1 MRHACISK
9 IYYWTSKIYYWIS
22 YSIFC
27 SIGRLLFNK
36 VFSFVVCAY
45 ISIQIFA
52 GFRFF
57 FASYNILM
65 ELVGALSITF
75 NYNIISVTVNK
86 PTVTKTLIPRC
97 FAIWIAKVPI
107 PCKIEGTES
116 SGIKLEKTKRFTL
129 ILCQEQ
135 QLRAPFTDS
144 YL

>member
-1 MRHACISK
+1 MTKDNKVVGH
-9 IYYWTSKIYYWIS
+9 TL
-22 YSIFC
+22 
-27 SIGRLLFNK
+27 SIGFLFDTFNE

-97 FAIWIAKVPI
+97 FAI
-107 PCKIEGTES
+107 
-116 SGIKLEKTKRFTL
+116 
-129 ILCQEQ
+129 
-135 QLRAPFTDS
+135 
-144 YL
+144 